1 MDKGLLDSLLKE
13 YQDLTLQLIKLAE
26 NKEVESLKDLFDKRQ
41 SCIDKIEN
49 VDFTVN
55 EFKALADEL
64 DIKLY
69 EKKLNE
75 ALNNLNVFL
84 KYEMDKNKKEMLS
97 LKRQKNVNNMYS
109 NIGASMPV
117 FLSKKY

>member
-1 MDKGLLDSLLKE
+1 MDKGLLDSFLKE

-75 ALNNLNVFL
+75 ALNNLKIFL

>member
-55 EFKALADEL
+55 EFKAFADEL
-64 DIKLY
+64 NIKLY

-75 ALNNLNVFL
+75 ALNSLKIFL